1 MIEKAKEYFNLGL
14 SVIPVGE
21 KKLPIG
27 SWKKNQTELIEPSF
41 TNTVGI
47 GIVCGA
53 VSGGLE
59 CIDVDQKYSLDGKLF
74 DTYKLLIAQAD
85 KGLLSKLVVQSTPSG
100 GYHFI
105 YRCEE
110 IEGNKK
116 LANRHCT
123 EAEKLENPKDKIRVL
138 IETRGEG
145 GYFMVAP
152 SEGYKVIY
160 GSLDKIS
167 VLSVLEREILFVCAK
182 TLNEV
187 FETPTI
193 KKNDIKTLSENVSP
207 FEDWNNRGDVL
218 SLLESEGW
226 KVKLQRGDKNLLLRP
241 AGEGMWSADWN
252 EAKRIFYVFTS
263 STEFEQNKG
272 YNASQVLAKLK
283 FRDNFSEC
291 AKWLLKEGYGN
302 FTPEKKEFKKEIFS
316 SYLDKT
322 EIKLDDDNFDFIA
335 SKESCDRFIQQKRDG
350 TFKMADKTGW
360 DDLDEYWR
368 FKDESLVMVLGHDNA
383 GKSVV
388 TWFLAVM
395 DCYFNNKNYIIFAGE
410 NHVGTL
416 KYRLMEFYMGIQIK
430 KMSESQIKESMTWV
444 EEHFTIIRN
453 DIPFTYKDMLAIGK
467 KLSKTKK
474 YTRFI
479 IEPYNVLTK
488 EATNEHQYDYR
499 AMLDMKL
506 FITQTRIGITLNV
519 HAATEALR
527 RVYPKGHI
535 YEGYA
540 ATPTKA
546 DAEGGSKF
554 PNKADDFM
562 VVHRLANHP
571 EHWMWTQIHVQK
583 IKENETGGKQ
593 TGRDTPF
600 LIKLQA
606 DGAGFENQYGINPMR
621 DRRKGTPS
629 NILPP
634 IPKQTEAFEPA
645 PIKPNGAFT
654 TPILKKDNYKPPTEK
669 EDWGF
674 GNKLDVP
681 DDAF

>member
-27 SWKKNQTELIEPSF
+27 SWKKNQSELIEPNF
-41 TNTVGI
+41 TSCKGI
-47 GIVCGA
+47 GLVCGA

-59 CIDVDQKYSLDGKLF
+59 CIDIDCKYDLTGKLF
-74 DTYKLLIAQAD
+74 ENYKLLIAQAD
-85 KGLLSKLVVQSTPSG
+85 KAILRKLVVQSTPSG

-123 EAEKLENPKDKIRVL
+123 EEEKLKNPKDKIRVL
-138 IETRGEG
+138 VETRGES

-152 SEGYKVIY
+152 SEGYKIIH

-167 VLSVLEREILFVCAK
+167 VLSVLERETLFVCAR

-218 SLLESEGW
+218 SFLESEGW
-226 KVKLQRGDKNLLLRP
+226 KIKLQRGDKNLLLRP

-283 FRDNFSEC
+283 FRDDFSAC

-302 FTPEKKEFKKEIFS
+302 FTPEKKDFKKEPQVE
-316 SYLDKT
+316 YLDKVDV
-322 EIKLDDDNFDFIA
+322 KLDDDNFDFVA
-335 SKESCDRFIQQKRDG
+335 KKEDCDRYIEQVKNG
-350 TFKMADKTGW
+350 TFKMGDLTGW
-360 DDLDEYWR
+360 DDFDNYWR
-368 FKDESLVMVLGHDNA
+368 FKNSNLVMVLGHDNA

-388 TWFLAVM
+388 TWFLAVL
-395 DCYFNNKNYIIFAGE
+395 DCYLNNKNYIIYAGE
-410 NHVGTL
+410 NNVGML
-416 KYRLMEFYMGIQIK
+416 KFKLMEYYLAKPLK
-430 KMSESQIKESMTWV
+430 KMKEAEFKESMAWV

-453 DIPFTYKDMLAIGK
+453 DVPFSYKDMLAIGK
-467 KLSKTKK
+467 KLLTKK
-474 YTRFI
+474 KYHRFI
-479 IEPYNVLTK
+479 IEPYNMLDKKAV
-488 EATNEHQYDYR
+488 NEHQYDYD
-499 AMLDMKL
+499 AMKDMKL
-506 FITQTRIGITLNV
+506 FITQTGLGITLNV

-527 RVYPKGHI
+527 RVYPKLHPK
-535 YEGYA
+535 EGYA
-540 ATPTKA
+540 MPPDKSH
-546 DAEGGSKF
+546 AEGGGKF

-562 VVHRLANHP
+562 IVHRLADHP
-571 EHWMWTQIHVQK
+571 EHWMWTEIHVQK
-583 IKENETGGKQ
+583 IKETETGGKR
-593 TGRDTPF
+593 TFKENPY

-634 IPKQTEAFEPA
+634 IPKQATAFEDTP
-645 PIKPNGAFT
+645 PTIKPNGAFT
-654 TPILKKDNYKPPTEK
+654 TPMLKKDNFVPPVIEKK
-669 EDWGF
+669 EDW
-674 GNKLDVP
+674 LDID

>member
-1 MIEKAKEYFNLGL
+1 
-14 SVIPVGE
+14 
-21 KKLPIG
+21 
-27 SWKKNQTELIEPSF
+27 
-41 TNTVGI
+41 
-47 GIVCGA
+47 
-53 VSGGLE
+53 
-59 CIDVDQKYSLDGKLF
+59 
-74 DTYKLLIAQAD
+74 
-85 KGLLSKLVVQSTPSG
+85 
-100 GYHFI
+100 
-105 YRCEE
+105 
-110 IEGNKK
+110 
-116 LANRHCT
+116 
-123 EAEKLENPKDKIRVL
+123 
-138 IETRGEG
+138 
-145 GYFMVAP
+145 
-152 SEGYKVIY
+152 
-160 GSLDKIS
+160 
-167 VLSVLEREILFVCAK
+167 
-182 TLNEV
+182 
-187 FETPTI
+187 
-193 KKNDIKTLSENVSP
+193 
-207 FEDWNNRGDVL
+207 
-218 SLLESEGW
+218 
-226 KVKLQRGDKNLLLRP
+226 
-241 AGEGMWSADWN
+241 MWSADWN

-283 FRDNFSEC
+283 FRDNFSDC

-302 FTPEKKEFKKEIFS
+302 FTPEKKEFKKEPQAE
-316 SYLDKT
+316 YLDKV
-322 EIKLDDDNFDFIA
+322 EIKIDDDNFDFIA

-395 DCYFNNKNYIIFAGE
+395 DCYFNEKNYIIYAGE

-416 KYRLMEFYMGIQIK
+416 KYRLMEFYMGIPIK
-430 KMSESQIKESMTWV
+430 SMSEKQVKESMSWV

-474 YTRFI
+474 YTRFV

-488 EATNEHQYDYR
+488 EAVNEHQYDYR

-571 EHWMWTQIHVQK
+571 DKWMWTQIHVQK

-593 TGRDTPF
+593 TGRDTPY

-634 IPKQTEAFEPA
+634 IAKQTEAFEPS

>member
-27 SWKKNQTELIEPSF
+27 SWKKNQTELIEPKF
-41 TNTVGI
+41 TDCVGI
-47 GIVCGA
+47 GLVCGA

-59 CIDVDQKYSLDGKLF
+59 CIDIDSKYDLTGKLF

-85 KGLLSKLVVQSTPSG
+85 KQLLSKLVVQSTPSG

-116 LANRHCT
+116 LANRHTT
-123 EAEKLENPKDKIRVL
+123 EAEKAENPKDKMRVL
-138 IETRGEG
+138 IETRGEH

-152 SEGYKVIY
+152 SEGYKIIY
-160 GSLDKIS
+160 GSFDKIS

-291 AKWLLKEGYGN
+291 AKWLLKEGYGS
-302 FTPEKKEFKKEIFS
+302 FTPEKKEFKKEPQVEF
-316 SYLDKT
+316 LDKI
-322 EIKLDDDNFDFIA
+322 EIKIDDDNFDFIA
-335 SKESCDRFIQQKRDG
+335 KKEDCDRYIEQVKDG
-350 TFKMADKTGW
+350 TFKMGDLTGW
-360 DDLDEYWR
+360 DDFDTHWR
-368 FKDESLVMVLGHDNA
+368 FKNSNLVMVLGHDNA

-388 TWFLAVM
+388 TWFLAVL
-395 DCYFNNKNYIIFAGE
+395 DCYFNNKNYIVYAGE
-410 NHVGTL
+410 NNVGML
-416 KYRLMEFYMGIQIK
+416 KFKLMEYYLAKPLK
-430 KMSESQIKESMTWV
+430 KMTDAEYKESMAWV

-453 DIPFTYKDMLAIGK
+453 DVPFSYKDMLSIGK
-467 KLSKTKK
+467 KLLTKK
-474 YTRFI
+474 QYHRFI
-479 IEPYNVLTK
+479 IEPYNMLDK
-488 EATNEHQYDYR
+488 KSSNEHQYDYD
-499 AMLDMKL
+499 AMKDMKL
-506 FITQTRIGITLNV
+506 FITQTGLGITLNV

-527 RVYPKGHI
+527 RVYPKEHPKA
-535 YEGYA
+535 GYSM
-540 ATPTKA
+540 PPNKA
-546 DAEGGSKF
+546 DAEGGGKF

-562 VVHRLANHP
+562 VVHRLADHP
-571 EHWMWTQIHVQK
+571 EYWMWTEIHVQK
-583 IKENETGGKQ
+583 IKETETGGKR
-593 TGRDTPF
+593 TFKDTPY
-600 LIKLQA
+600 LIRLQI

-634 IPKQTEAFEPA
+634 IPKQTEAFEPS
-645 PIKPNGAFT
+645 PIKPSGAFT

>member
-1 MIEKAKEYFNLGL
+1 MIEKAKEYFKLGL

-27 SWKKNQTELIEPSF
+27 SWKKNQTELIEPNF
-41 TNTVGI
+41 TNCKGI
-47 GIVCGA
+47 GLVCGA

-59 CIDVDQKYSLDGKLF
+59 CIDIDCKYDLTGKLF
-74 DTYKLLIAQAD
+74 ENYKLLIAQVD
-85 KGLLSKLVVQSTPSG
+85 KAILRKLVVQSTPSS

-116 LANRHCT
+116 LANRHTT
-123 EAEKLENPKDKIRVL
+123 EAEKAENPKDKMRVL
-138 IETRGEG
+138 IETRGES

-152 SEGYKVIY
+152 SEGYEIIH

-167 VLSVLEREILFVCAK
+167 VLSVLERETLFVCAR

-187 FETPTI
+187 FEAPTI

-226 KVKLQRGDKNLLLRP
+226 KIKLQRGDKNLLLRP

-283 FRDNFSEC
+283 FRDDFSAC

-302 FTPEKKEFKKEIFS
+302 FTPEKKDYKKEVKQEPK
-316 SYLDKT
+316 YLDSIT
-322 EIKLDDDNFDFIA
+322 IDIDDNNFDFIA
-335 SKESCDRFIQQKRDG
+335 KKEDCDKFIEQKIND
-350 TFKMADKTGW
+350 TFKMGDLTGF

-368 FKDESLVMVLGHDNA
+368 FKDESLVMILGHDNA

-388 TWFLAVM
+388 TWFFAVL

-410 NHVGTL
+410 NKVGMV
-416 KYRLMEFYMGIQIK
+416 KYKLMEFYLSKPIK
-430 KMSESQIKESMTWV
+430 KMNKMELDHSMSWV
-444 EEHFTIIRN
+444 EEHFTLIRN
-453 DIPFTYKDMLAIGK
+453 DIPFNYKDMLAIGK
-467 KLSKTKK
+467 KLMSKKK
-474 YTRFI
+474 YHRFI

-488 EATNEHQYDYR
+488 ETGNEHQYDYK
-499 AMLDMKL
+499 AMLDLKL
-506 FITQTRIGITLNV
+506 FITQTGLGVTLNV

-527 RVYPKGHI
+527 RVYPKGHLN
-535 YEGYA
+535 EGYA
-540 ATPTKA
+540 MPPNKA
-546 DAEGGSKF
+546 DAEGGGKF

-562 VVHRLANHP
+562 VVHRMADHP
-571 EHWMWTQIHVQK
+571 DKWMWTEIHVQK
-583 IKENETGGKQ
+583 IKENETGGKR
-593 TGRDTPF
+593 TFKDSPY
-600 LIKLQA
+600 LLKLQF
-606 DGAGFENQYGINPMR
+606 DGAGFENQMGFNPLR
-621 DRRKGTPS
+621 DNRKGKEA
-629 NILPP
+629 
-634 IPKQTEAFEPA
+634 PKLFIEQLTAT
-645 PIKPNGAFT
+645 IKPSGAFDT
-654 TPILKKDNYKPPTEK
+654 HISKKDNYELPDNLK
-669 EDWGF
+669 
-674 GNKLDVP
+674 NIA